1 MNSAP
6 LVSLV
11 IPAYNPRFFQRA
23 LLDALAQTYRPLE
36 VVVCDDSQTDEIQR
50 IVEKYLD
57 SSAVTLRYV
66 RNPKRQGFV
75 GNLLVCLHE
84 AQGEFIKFFC
94 DDDRLFPAAVERQ
107 ASILAQHDDVSL
119 VLAQRYFCDPQDIQL
134 PVRIENAPLAE
145 SSSVFYGADLLSVFD
160 ISPTNFLGGFSS
172 SLMRRSDVQVILPAL
187 REVGEGFTALVDFVL
202 YVCLLKRGNMVM
214 LNDVLS
220 AERLHPDRLSHQQWV
235 RDLIPD
241 ERQWLGKML
250 KARTGENAPEY
261 GWVRFVPLT
270 EALEQPRVW
279 QELPLSRM
287 LGDRQASLPWR
298 VGTDSESF
306 AELYQ
311 QWLSF
316 RTLFGADRLRVA
328 DNVATWPLQPKMVA
342 VVLDE
347 HASAAG
353 VALTLGSLDAQLYA
367 AELTLV
373 LSSACEAPVLD
384 GRVFTLPLQPD
395 WLAQLND
402 LLPQLDRGD
411 WCYLL
416 RAGDRLT
423 DCALLIL
430 AERAAHSPDVLCL
443 YGDEGALH
451 EGESAEPVF
460 RPDFNLDLL
469 RSYPYVGRVLAFQID
484 ALVRLGGFDSA
495 YGELAPHDAIWRLTE
510 AHGVVVQHVSEIL
523 VESQFP
529 FQAWLALDEVMAQNA
544 PVLGAHLQR
553 MGIAHQLHEV
563 EGQWVNHIDYLSDA
577 RPLISIIVV
586 HQDQLAALQRCV
598 ESLLSKTTYDHF
610 EVLIVDCASQS
621 AEARS
626 WLADMQQIG
635 GDTLRVL
642 HYEGQ
647 GNGADVRNFAAGHAR
662 GEHLLMLS
670 IYAVVADSA
679 WLGELVNHGR
689 REEVGVVGA
698 KLFTPEGHILQ
709 AGLILGY
716 HGPAGPAFFGEP
728 LHAAGHLL
736 RLQAAQD
743 LSAVG
748 GHCLLVRRALFE
760 QLGGLNGNEF
770 SGSLSEVDFCLRVRE
785 SGHLVVWAP
794 RAVLA
799 IGASTPAE
807 QARDKQ
813 SQVDDQHAFYKRWL
827 PILARDPAYNPNLRL
842 TGSFYSL
849 EPGLKKG
856 WNPYSSRRLPNVLAI
871 PVNSTAVGHY
881 RVSQPFLELEADG
894 RIAGRMSYD
903 LPSIIDLERQSPDVI
918 IVQCR
923 YSQNS
928 IDQVASL
935 KAYSNARRIYELD
948 DYVISVPKKN
958 GHMRSM
964 PSNMEAMVRLGTSL
978 CDRVVVSTVT
988 LADALSG
995 MHHDIRVVPN
1005 MLASQLWTGLRNQ
1018 RRTSKKPRVGWG
1030 GGTSHA
1036 GDLEIIA
1043 EVVRELADEVEWVFF
1058 GMCPASLRP
1067 YVHEFHPSV
1076 GLLAYPA
1083 KLAALNLDLAL
1094 APLEH
1099 HIFNDCKS
1107 NLRLLE
1113 YGACGYPV
1121 ICTDTRAY
1129 RGYLPCTRVM
1139 TNSTA
1144 EWLEAIRMHLADPDA
1159 SYRMGDELKEVV
1171 MRDYVLRGDNL
1182 QHWVNGWLAD

>member
-23 LLDALAQTYRPLE
+23 LQDALAQTYRPLE

-57 SSAVTLRYV
+57 ASPVTLRYV

-75 GNLLVCLHE
+75 GNLLVCLDE

-94 DDDRLFPAAVERQ
+94 DDDRLFPAAVARQ
-107 ASILAQHDDVSL
+107 ASILVEHDDVSL

-160 ISPTNFLGGFSS
+160 ISPTNFLGGLSS

-187 REVGEGFTALVDFVL
+187 REVGDGFTALVDFVL

-220 AERLHPDRLSHQQWV
+220 AERLHPDRFSRQQWV
-235 RDLIPD
+235 RDLITD

-250 KARTGENAPEY
+250 KARTGEDAPEY

-270 EALEQPRVW
+270 EALAQPRVW

-328 DNVATWPLQPKMVA
+328 DNVATWPSQPKMVA

-353 VALTLGSLDAQLYA
+353 VALTLASLDAQLYA

-373 LSSACEAPVLD
+373 LSSACDAPVLE

-395 WLAQLND
+395 WLAQLNE
-402 LLPQLDRGD
+402 LLPQLERGD

-430 AERAAHSPDVLCL
+430 AERVAHSPDVLCL

-469 RSYPYVGRVLAFQID
+469 RSYPYVGRVLAFQIA
-484 ALVRLGGFDSA
+484 ALAGIGGFDSA

-544 PVLGAHLQR
+544 PVLDAHLQR
-553 MGIAHQLHEV
+553 MGIAHQLREV

-577 RPLISIIVV
+577 RPLVSIIIV
-586 HQDQLAALQRCV
+586 HQDQLAALQRCI
-598 ESLLSKTTYDHF
+598 ESLLSKTAYDHF
-610 EVLIVDCASQS
+610 EVLIVDCASQHP
-621 AEARS
+621 EARS

-635 GDTLRVL
+635 GDKLRVL

-647 GNGADVRNFAAGHAR
+647 GNGADVRNFAAAHAR

-679 WLGELVNHGR
+679 WLGELINHGR

-698 KLFTPEGHILQ
+698 KLFTPEGYILQ

-728 LHAAGHLL
+728 LHAPGHLL

-760 QLGGLNGNEF
+760 QLGGLNSNEF
-770 SGSLSEVDFCLRVRE
+770 TGSLSEVDFCLRVRE

-807 QARDKQ
+807 QVREKQ

-827 PILARDPAYNPNLRL
+827 PTLARDPAYNPNLRL

-881 RVSQPFLELEADG
+881 RVSQPFLDLEADG
-894 RIAGRMSYD
+894 RIEGRMSYD
-903 LPSIIDLERQSPDVI
+903 LPSIIELERQSPDVI
-918 IVQCR
+918 VVQCR

-958 GHMRSM
+958 GHLRSM

-1005 MLASQLWTGLRNQ
+1005 MLASQLWTGLRSQ

-1043 EVVRELADEVEWVFF
+1043 EVVRELADQVEWVFF

-1129 RGYLPCTRVM
+1129 DGYLPCTRVM

>member
-50 IVEKYLD
+50 IVENYLD
-57 SSAVTLRYV
+57 SSVVTLRYV
-66 RNPKRQGFV
+66 RNSKRQGFV
-75 GNLLVCLHE
+75 GNLLACLHE
-84 AQGEFIKFFC
+84 AQGEFIKFLC
-94 DDDRLFPAAVERQ
+94 DDDRLFPAAVARQ
-107 ASILAQHDDVSL
+107 ASIFVEHEDVSL
-119 VLAQRYFCDPQDIQL
+119 VLAQRYFCDPQDVQL

-145 SSSVFYGADLLSVFD
+145 SSSVFCGADMLSVFD
-160 ISPTNFLGGFSS
+160 NASTNFLGGFSS
-172 SLMRRSDVQVILPAL
+172 SLMRRSDVREVLPAL
-187 REVGEGFTALVDFVL
+187 REVGGGFTALVDFVL

-220 AERLHPDRLSHQQWV
+220 AERLHPDRLSRQQWV
-235 RDLIPD
+235 KDLIGT

-250 KARTGENAPEY
+250 KARTGEDAPES

-270 EALEQPRVW
+270 EAPAQPRVW

-287 LGDRQASLPWR
+287 LGDRQSSLPWR

-311 QWLSF
+311 EWLSF

-328 DNVATWPLQPKMVA
+328 DNVATLPSQPKMVA

-347 HASAAG
+347 HASFAG
-353 VALTLGSLDAQLYA
+353 VAQTLASLDAQLYA

-373 LSSACEAPVLD
+373 LSSACETPQLD

-395 WLAQLND
+395 WLAQLNE
-402 LLPQLDRGD
+402 LLPQIERGD
-411 WCYLL
+411 WLYLL

-430 AERAAHSPDVLCL
+430 AERIAHSPDVLCL

-510 AHGVVVQHVSEIL
+510 AHGVVVEHVSEIL
-523 VESQFP
+523 VESPFL
-529 FQAWLALDEVMAQNA
+529 FQAWLALPEVMAQNA
-544 PVLGAHLQR
+544 RVLGAHLQR
-553 MGIAHQLHEV
+553 MGIAHQLREV
-563 EGQWVNHIDYLSDA
+563 EGQWLNHVDYLSDE
-577 RPLISIIVV
+577 RPLVSIILV
-586 HQDQLAALQRCV
+586 HQDQLAVLQRCV
-598 ESLLSKTTYDHF
+598 ESLLSKTTYDAF

-621 AEARS
+621 SEAQS

-647 GNGADVRNFAAGHAR
+647 GASADVRNFAATQAR

-670 IYAVVADSA
+670 LYAVVAEGT

-698 KLFTPEGHILQ
+698 KLFTPDGHILQ

-728 LHAAGHLL
+728 LHAQGHLL

-748 GHCLLVRRALFE
+748 GDCLLVRRALFE
-760 QLGGLNGNEF
+760 QLGGLNSVEF
-770 SGSLSEVDFCLRVRE
+770 GSNLSEVDLCLRVRE

-794 RAVLA
+794 LAVLA
-799 IGASTPAE
+799 IGASPSTD
-807 QARDKQ
+807 QTGDRR
-813 SQVDDQHAFYKRWL
+813 SLIDDQHAFYQRWL
-827 PILARDPAYNPNLRL
+827 PVIARDPAYNPNLRL

-856 WNPYSSRRLPNVLAI
+856 WSPYSSRRLPNVLAI

-894 RIAGRMSYD
+894 RIEGRMSYD
-903 LPSIIDLERQSPDVI
+903 LPSVVDLERQSPDVI

-923 YSQNS
+923 YSQSS

-935 KAYSNARRIYELD
+935 KTYSRARRVYELD

-958 GHMRSM
+958 GHLRSM
-964 PSNMEAMVRLGTSL
+964 PTNMAAMVRLGISM

-988 LADALSG
+988 LADALSD
-995 MHHDIRVVPN
+995 MHDDIRVVPN
-1005 MLASQLWTGLRNQ
+1005 MLASHLWTGLRSQ

-1043 EVVRELADEVEWVFF
+1043 EVVRELADQVEWVFF
-1058 GMCPASLRP
+1058 GMCPESLRP
-1067 YVHEFHPSV
+1067 FVKEFHPAV
-1076 GLLAYPA
+1076 GLHGYPA
-1083 KLAALNLDLAL
+1083 KLASLNLDLAL

-1121 ICTDTRAY
+1121 ICSDTRAY
-1129 RGYLPCTRVM
+1129 DGYLPCTRVM

-1144 EWLEAIRMHLADPDA
+1144 EWLEAIRMHLADPDP
-1159 SYRMGDELKEVV
+1159 SYRMGDDLKDVV